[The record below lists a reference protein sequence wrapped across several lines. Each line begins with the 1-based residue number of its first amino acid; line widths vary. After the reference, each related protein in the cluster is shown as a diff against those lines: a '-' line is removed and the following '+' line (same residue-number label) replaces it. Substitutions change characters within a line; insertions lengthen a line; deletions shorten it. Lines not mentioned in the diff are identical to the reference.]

1 MDFLASIATKE
12 MNNKEMGSVEKNN
25 ISEVKEMPLCEK
37 LTNAATLE
45 PGNKESLSLYEKTV
59 VKIEQ
64 PDWSLETIGY
74 IDSMEEYTVY
84 KEAELEQKQ
93 VGDKIGLI
101 RNDIDFEQKD
111 EFGRTNVQRIEA
123 NLSPI
128 NKQGETV
135 ELHHV
140 GQKPDSPLAE
150 LSREEHRGVGNDTIL
165 HDKNIKSEIDRAE
178 FQKEK
183 IEYWNARKEM
193 EV

>member
-1 MDFLASIATKE
+1 MDFFASTATKE
-12 MNNKEMGSVEKNN
+12 ISSKEIGGVEENKL
-25 ISEVKEMPLCEK
+25 SEVNEMPLCEK
-37 LTNAATLE
+37 LIDAVTLE
-45 PGNKESLSLYEKTV
+45 PENKESLSLYEKTV

-74 IDSMEEYTVY
+74 IDTMEEYTVY

-101 RNDIDFEQKD
+101 SNDIDFEQKD
-111 EFGRTNVQRIEA
+111 EFGRTNAQRIDA
-123 NLSPI
+123 KLSPI

-140 GQKPDSPLAE
+140 GQKADSPFAE

-165 HDKNIKSEIDRAE
+165 HDKNSKSEIDRAE

>member
-1 MDFLASIATKE
+1 MDFLASIAKE
-12 MNNKEMGSVEKNN
+12 ILNEEINSVEGNKLL
-25 ISEVKEMPLCEK
+25 ELKEMPLLEK
-37 LTNAATLE
+37 VTETFTQE
-45 PGNKESLSLYEKTV
+45 PEKKESLSLYEKTV

-64 PDWSLETIGY
+64 PDWSLETIDY
-74 IDSMEEYTVY
+74 IDTVEEYKVY

-128 NKQGETV
+128 NKQGETI

-140 GQKPDSPLAE
+140 GQKANSPLAE
-150 LSREEHRGVGNDTIL
+150 LSRGEHRGVGNDTIL

-193 EV
+193 EA